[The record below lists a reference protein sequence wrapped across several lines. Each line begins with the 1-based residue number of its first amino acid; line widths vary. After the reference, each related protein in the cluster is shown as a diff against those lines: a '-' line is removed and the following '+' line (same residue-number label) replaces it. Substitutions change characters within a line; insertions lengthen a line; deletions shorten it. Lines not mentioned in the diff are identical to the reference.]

1 MTPRLP
7 ELLTRYYAAA
17 NAHDADATIALF
29 AEDAVVNDEQKE
41 HCGRDAIRAWIAE
54 TTRKYGPIAI
64 EPSNVAEEGR
74 TTVVTSIVSGDF
86 KGSPV
91 TLRYMFLVDPQ
102 RIARLEIA

>member
-1 MTPRLP
+1 MTPTLP

-29 AEDAVVNDEQKE
+29 AEDAVVKDEQKE
-41 HCGRDAIRAWIAE
+41 VRGREAIRAWIAE
-54 TTRKYGPIAI
+54 TTTKYGPIAV
-64 EPSNVAEEGR
+64 EPTDVAERGR

-86 KGSPV
+86 KGSPA
-91 TLRYMFLVDPQ
+91 TIHYTFFVDSK